1 MGAMLTMLL
10 LLVACASEDDQGAGQ
25 PLRLVNANLT
35 ISLPKRIANIHRI
48 TRMSSD
54 IVQAN
59 SDEND
64 FRGLSD
70 IHMLCFNQYPT
81 QTSSNLGNMISIKTS
96 GSQVNDTVTE
106 EDYSLCQEISI
117 PVGTSHFGF
126 YARADDAPKTH
137 AERMKYGVMETVG
150 LGRSSY
156 QGNSGIRFR
165 PVQICTSRDSLGD
178 SPAGHALLRL
188 LDDLMNTTVDV
199 AAPNNCWP
207 TAGNL
212 YMNEAWQQMVQ
223 LTTLSSFHIQTML
236 DYVYRMVNKEGPD
249 EQGR

>member
-54 IVQAN
+54 
-59 SDEND
+59 
-64 FRGLSD
+64 
-70 IHMLCFNQYPT
+70 
-81 QTSSNLGNMISIKTS
+81 KTS
-96 GSQVNDTVTE
+96 GDEVNDTVTE

-126 YARADDAPKTH
+126 YARADDAPKNH
-137 AERMKYGVMETVG
+137 EERMKYGVIETVG

-178 SPAGHALLRL
+178 SPAA
-188 LDDLMNTTVDV
+188 TVLQDMLFSV
-199 AAPNNCWP
+199 CWM
-207 TAGNL
+207 T
-212 YMNEAWQQMVQ
+212 
-223 LTTLSSFHIQTML
+223 
-236 DYVYRMVNKEGPD
+236 
-249 EQGR
+249 

>member
-35 ISLPKRIANIHRI
+35 ISLPKRIVNIHRI

-96 GSQVNDTVTE
+96 GDEVNDTVTE

-117 PVGTSHFGF
+117 PVGTCPCRRCSEEPRGA
-126 YARADDAPKTH
+126 YEVWGDRDC
-137 AERMKYGVMETVG
+137 R
-150 LGRSSY
+150 LGSFFL
-156 QGNSGIRFR
+156 SG
-165 PVQICTSRDSLGD
+165 
-178 SPAGHALLRL
+178 
-188 LDDLMNTTVDV
+188 
-199 AAPNNCWP
+199 
-207 TAGNL
+207 
-212 YMNEAWQQMVQ
+212 
-223 LTTLSSFHIQTML
+223 
-236 DYVYRMVNKEGPD
+236 K
-249 EQGR
+249 

>member
-1 MGAMLTMLL
+1 MRSLYYYNKVLMGAMLTMLL

-96 GSQVNDTVTE
+96 GDEVNDTVTHT
-106 EDYSLCQEISI
+106 DYRALSAGILIITVISQFFKTLKCHHI
-117 PVGTSHFGF
+117 TAPGLISRRHADQILPAGTSGTHF
-126 YARADDAPKTH
+126 P
-137 AERMKYGVMETVG
+137 
-150 LGRSSY
+150 
-156 QGNSGIRFR
+156 
-165 PVQICTSRDSLGD
+165 
-178 SPAGHALLRL
+178 
-188 LDDLMNTTVDV
+188 
-199 AAPNNCWP
+199 W
-207 TAGNL
+207 
-212 YMNEAWQQMVQ
+212 WQ
-223 LTTLSSFHIQTML
+223 
-236 DYVYRMVNKEGPD
+236 
-249 EQGR
+249 

>member
-96 GSQVNDTVTE
+96 GDEVNDTVTE

-126 YARADDAPKTH
+126 YARADDAPKNH
-137 AERMKYGVMETVG
+137 EERMK
-150 LGRSSY
+150 
-156 QGNSGIRFR
+156 
-165 PVQICTSRDSLGD
+165 
-178 SPAGHALLRL
+178 
-188 LDDLMNTTVDV
+188 
-199 AAPNNCWP
+199 
-207 TAGNL
+207 
-212 YMNEAWQQMVQ
+212 
-223 LTTLSSFHIQTML
+223 
-236 DYVYRMVNKEGPD
+236 
-249 EQGR
+249 